1 MERPGTRVSQ
11 PATPDCQVSPG
22 GKDESSYVVNYIDS
36 NICHG
41 ISLKKPSGNVG
52 TRTCVAGIRSQ
63 QKCYALDH
71 HTSPKK
77 DASSQELSN
86 TVFSHSSNVN
96 SHIIT
101 DAIFVM

>member
-1 MERPGTRVSQ
+1 MTPGVL
-11 PATPDCQVSPG
+11 PWCI
-22 GKDESSYVVNYIDS
+22 VNYIDS

-96 SHIIT
+96 SHIMT
-101 DAIFVM
+101 DANFVM